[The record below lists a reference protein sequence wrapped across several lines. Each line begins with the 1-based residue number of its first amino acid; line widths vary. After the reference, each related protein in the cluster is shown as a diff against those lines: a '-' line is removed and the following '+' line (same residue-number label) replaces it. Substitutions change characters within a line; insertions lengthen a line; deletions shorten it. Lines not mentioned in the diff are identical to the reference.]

1 MKSQNFNWY
10 LFVINQKI
18 FQNRTIIMKLLLVS
32 ILNLM
37 TPILLLAQESTGSV
51 YGRIM
56 DNSTNEPLVGANVIV
71 VGTNYGAATSFD
83 GEYLITG
90 LPPNTYQIKVSIIG
104 YNSLIKTD
112 ISVMPGRPAQ
122 VDFELTTAAIELE
135 GVVVQSGYFD
145 RNQIEVNSTIGFSN
159 EEIRRSAGGFEDVV
173 RAVSILPGVAQADP
187 GRNDL
192 IVRGGAPSEN
202 LYLIDGIPVQNINH
216 FGTQGATGGPL
227 SYVNLDFVSNT
238 TFSTGGFSVINGD
251 KISSVLSIDLREGR
265 KDKIGGKGTISAT
278 QFGLDLEG
286 PVSDNS
292 TFILSARR
300 SYLDFIFKAADFSF
314 VPEYYDGFAKYDWKL
329 DNRNSISFLLI
340 AAFDNVKYFNST
352 EDQRYDNSRILGSD
366 QTQYA
371 TGLSYRHLFNKGF
384 LNITL
389 NRNYVDF
396 NTQQKDSL
404 LNPIFTNKSLEKE
417 NTLKADL
424 TYKISNVTEL
434 NVGASGQLINFDT
447 DIFVPEFISTFGD
460 SIPTTSINANNNY
473 NKFSAYT
480 NFNFLLLDRLNVNL
494 GIRADYFNPLKTK
507 TYFSPR
513 FSASYQLTDLTS
525 IIFSTGIYHQAPSY
539 IWLVGN
545 ETNLELK
552 DIRVNQY
559 VVGVDQ
565 YFSADALF
573 RVEGFLKDY
582 FDYPTSLRRTYLITA
597 NTGAGF
603 AGSDENFASFG
614 LDPLNSDGTGLARGF
629 EVSLQKKL
637 SETPYYG
644 ILSLTYSEANFT
656 ALDKVERIGSYDQT
670 WIFNISGGY
679 KINEEWEVATKFR
692 YSTGKPYT
700 PYNSDGTQSVE
711 QINSIRFPINHSLDV
726 RVDKRWFFSGWTL
739 ITYVDI
745 QNIYNR
751 KNITGIRWDP
761 RSQAPEF
768 NETIGILPSVGI
780 SAMF

>member
-1 MKSQNFNWY
+1 MKYQFLTIIILLFSAITTFTQELTGSMYGKVIDKTSNEPLIGANIII
-10 LFVINQKI
+10 LGTDLGAATNAQGEFVINNI
-18 FQNRTIIMKLLLVS
+18 
-32 ILNLM
+32 
-37 TPILLLAQESTGSV
+37 
-51 YGRIM
+51 
-56 DNSTNEPLVGANVIV
+56 
-71 VGTNYGAATSFD
+71 
-83 GEYLITG
+83 
-90 LPPNTYQIKVSIIG
+90 PPNTYQVRASVIG
-104 YNSLIKTD
+104 YNSITKTD
-112 ISVMPGRPAQ
+112 ISVMPGRPAI
-122 VDFELTTAAIELE
+122 VNFELTVTTIELE
-135 GVVVQSGYFD
+135 GVVVQSDYFT
-145 RNQIEVNSTIGFSN
+145 RNPIEVGSIKGFSN

-192 IVRGGAPSEN
+192 IVRGGGPSEN

-227 SYVNLDFVSNT
+227 SYINLDFVDAT
-238 TFSTGGFSVINGD
+238 TFSTGGFSVLNGD
-251 KISSVLSIDLREGR
+251 KLSSVLTIDFREGR

-286 PVSDNS
+286 PVTQNS
-292 TFILSARR
+292 TFIFSARR

-314 VPEYYDGFAKYDWKL
+314 VPEYYDGFAKYDWKI
-329 DNRNSISFLLI
+329 DNKNSISFLLI
-340 AAFDNVKYFNST
+340 SAFDNVKYFNDT

-371 TGLSYRHLFNKGF
+371 TGLSYRHLFTNGF
-384 LNITL
+384 LNLTL
-389 NRNYVDF
+389 NRNYVDY
-396 NTQQKDSL
+396 NTQQSDSL
-404 LNPIFTNKSLEKE
+404 LNPIFTNNSLEKE

-424 TYKISNVTEL
+424 TYKLSKITEVNAGIS
-434 NVGASGQLINFDT
+434 GKLINFEADV
-447 DIFVPEFISTFGD
+447 FVPEFVSTFGD
-460 SIPTTSINANNNY
+460 SIPTTSINANENY
-473 NKFSAYT
+473 SKFAAYT
-480 NFNFLLLDRLNVNL
+480 NLNFLLIDRLNLNL
-494 GIRADYFNPLKTK
+494 GVRADYFSPTTAKAF
-507 TYFSPR
+507 YSPR
-513 FSASYQLTDLTS
+513 FSASYRLTDITS
-525 IIFSTGIYHQAPSY
+525 FTFSTGVYHQSPSY

-545 ETNLELK
+545 EMNLELK
-552 DIRVNQY
+552 NIRVNQY
-559 VVGVDQ
+559 VLGVDQ

-582 FDYPTSLRRTYLITA
+582 FDYPTSLRRTYLIMA

-614 LDPLNSDGTGLARGF
+614 LDPLNSEGTGLAKGF

-656 ALDKVERIGSYDQT
+656 ALDNVDRIGSYDQT

-679 KINEEWEVATKFR
+679 KITEEWEVATKFR

-700 PYNSDGTQSVE
+700 PYNSNGTQSVD
-711 QINSIRFPINHSLDV
+711 QINTLRFPVNHSLDV
-726 RVDKRWFFSGWTL
+726 RVDKRWFFTGWTL

-751 KNITGIRWDP
+751 KNITGIRWDQ
-761 RSQAPEF
+761 RTQEPEF

>member
-1 MKSQNFNWY
+1 MKYYFLLFLV
-10 LFVINQKI
+10 LFVSK
-18 FQNRTIIMKLLLVS
+18 S
-32 ILNLM
+32 IRS
-37 TPILLLAQESTGSV
+37 QEFTGSL
-51 YGRIM
+51 YGTVV
-56 DNSTNEPLVGANVIV
+56 DKSTNEPLIGANIIIL
-71 VGTNYGAATSFD
+71 GTDFGAATNSE
-83 GEYLITG
+83 GEYSIKNI
-90 LPPNTYQIKVSIIG
+90 PPNTYQIRASVVG
-104 YNSLIKTD
+104 YNSITKTD
-112 ISVMPGRPAQ
+112 ISIMPGKPAQ
-122 VDFELTTAAIELE
+122 VNFALTVTAIELE
-135 GVVVQSGYFD
+135 GVVVQSDYFN
-145 RNQIEVNSTIGFSN
+145 RNPIEVGSLKNFSN

-173 RAVSILPGVAQADP
+173 RAVSVLPGVAQADP

-216 FGTQGATGGPL
+216 FGTQGASGGPL

-238 TFSTGGFSVINGD
+238 TFSTGGFSVLNGD
-251 KISSVLSIDLREGR
+251 KISSVLSIDFRKGR
-265 KDKIGGKGTISAT
+265 KDKLGGKGTISAT

-286 PVSDNS
+286 PVSNNS

-314 VPEYYDGFAKYDWKL
+314 VPEYYDGFVKYDIDL
-329 DNRNSISFLLI
+329 DNQNSLSFLLI
-340 AAFDNVKYFNST
+340 AAFDNVKYFNNT

-371 TGLSYRHLFNKGF
+371 TGLSYRHLFKNGF
-384 LNITL
+384 FNITL

-396 NTQQKDSL
+396 NTEQRDSL
-404 LNPIFTNKSLEKE
+404 LNPIFNNKSLEKE

-424 TYKISNVTEL
+424 TYKASKVTEL
-434 NVGASGQLINFDT
+434 NVGVSGQLINFDA

-460 SIPTTSINANNNY
+460 SIPTTNINADENY
-473 NKFSAYT
+473 TKFAAYT
-480 NFNFLLLDRLNVNL
+480 NFNFLFFDRLNVNL
-494 GIRADYFNPLKTK
+494 GVRADYFSPIKTK

-513 FSASYQLTDLTS
+513 FSASYRLTDITS
-525 IIFSTGIYHQAPSY
+525 IFFSTGIYYQSPSY
-539 IWLVGN
+539 IWMVGN
-545 ETNLELK
+545 EMNLDLK
-552 DIRVNQY
+552 DIRVNQF
-559 VVGVDQ
+559 VGGFDQ

-582 FDYPTSLRRTYLITA
+582 FDYPTSLRRTYLIMA

-603 AGSDENFASFG
+603 AGSDENFVSFG
-614 LDPLNSDGTGLARGF
+614 LDPLNSSGTGLARGV

-644 ILSLTYSEANFT
+644 ILSLTYSKVDFK

-670 WIFNISGGY
+670 WIFNISCGY
-679 KINEEWEVATKFR
+679 KINEEWETAIKFR

-700 PYNSDGTQSVE
+700 PYNSDGTQSVG
-711 QINSIRFPINHSLDV
+711 QINTIRFPANHSLDI
-726 RVDKRWFFSGWTL
+726 RVDKRWFFNKWTL

-745 QNIYNR
+745 QNVYNR
-751 KNITGIRWDP
+751 KNITGVRWDP
-761 RSQAPEF
+761 RTQSPEF
-768 NETIGILPSVGI
+768 NENIGILPSIGI

>member
-1 MKSQNFNWY
+1 MKYFFLAILIILTFNSAKSQEAT
-10 LFVINQKI
+10 V
-18 FQNRTIIMKLLLVS
+18 
-32 ILNLM
+32 
-37 TPILLLAQESTGSV
+37 SV
-51 YGRIM
+51 YGKVVDKI
-56 DNSTNEPLVGANVIV
+56 TNEPLIGANVIV
-71 VGTNYGAATSFD
+71 VGTNFGAATSINGD
-83 GEYLITG
+83 YSITS

-122 VDFELTTAAIELE
+122 VDFALTTTAIQIED
-135 GVVVQSGYFD
+135 VVVQSDYFD
-145 RNQIEVNSTIGFSN
+145 RNPIEVSSTKGFNN

-238 TFSTGGFSVINGD
+238 TFSTGGFSVLNGD
-251 KISSVLSIDLREGR
+251 KISSVLTINLREGR
-265 KDKIGGKGTISAT
+265 KDKIGGKATVSAT
-278 QFGLDLEG
+278 QFGLDIEG
-286 PVSDNS
+286 PVTSNS
-292 TFILSARR
+292 TFIVSARR

-314 VPEYYDGFAKYDWKL
+314 VPEYYDGFAKYDINL
-329 DNRNSISFLLI
+329 DSRNSLSFLLI
-340 AAFDNVKYFNST
+340 TAFDNVKYFNDT

-384 LNITL
+384 FNVTL

-396 NTQQKDSL
+396 NTQQRDSL
-404 LNPIFTNKSLEKE
+404 LNPIFINNSLEKE
-417 NTLKADL
+417 NILKADL
-424 TYKISNVTEL
+424 SYKLSNATEL
-434 NVGASGQLINFDT
+434 NVGGSAKLIGFET

-460 SIPTTSINANNNY
+460 IIPTTDLNTKENY
-473 NKFSAYT
+473 TKFNAYT
-480 NFNFLLLDRLNVNL
+480 NFNLFLFEKLNLNA
-494 GIRADYFNPLKTK
+494 GIRLDYFSPIKTK

-513 FSASYQLTDLTS
+513 FSASYRFSELTALT
-525 IIFSTGIYHQAPSY
+525 FSTGVYHQTPSY

-545 ETNLELK
+545 EVNLDLK
-552 DIRVNQY
+552 SIRVNQY
-559 VVGVDQ
+559 VLGVDQ

-573 RVEGFLKDY
+573 RVEGFIKDY
-582 FDYPTSLRRTYLITA
+582 FDYPTSLRRSYLVLA

-614 LDPLNSDGTGLARGF
+614 LDPLNSDGTGLAKGF

-637 SETPYYG
+637 SNTPYYG

-656 ALDKVERIGSYDQT
+656 ALDKVERTGSYDQT

-700 PYNSDGTQSVE
+700 PYNLDGTQSVDL
-711 QINSIRFPINHSLDV
+711 INSIRFPVSNSLDI

-739 ITYVDI
+739 ITYIDV
-745 QNIYNR
+745 QNVYNR
-751 KNITGIRWDP
+751 KNVTSVRWHF
-761 RSQAPEF
+761 RTQSPEF
-768 NETIGILPSVGI
+768 NESIGILPSIGI

>member
-1 MKSQNFNWY
+1 MKYFILAIITLFTIESVKSQE
-10 LFVINQKI
+10 
-18 FQNRTIIMKLLLVS
+18 
-32 ILNLM
+32 
-37 TPILLLAQESTGSV
+37 ATGSV
-51 YGRIM
+51 YGKVI
-56 DNSTNEPLVGANVIV
+56 DKFTNEPLIGANVIII
-71 VGTNYGAATSFD
+71 GSNFGAATNVQ
-83 GEYLITG
+83 GEFSINNI
-90 LPPNTYQIKVSIIG
+90 PPNVYQIRASVIG
-104 YNSLIKTD
+104 YNSITKTD

-122 VDFELTTAAIELE
+122 VDFELTVTAIELE
-135 GVVVQSGYFD
+135 GVVVQSDYFT
-145 RNQIEVNSTIGFSN
+145 RNPIEVGSIKGFSN

-173 RAVSILPGVAQADP
+173 RAVSVLPGVAQADP

-192 IVRGGAPSEN
+192 IVRGGGPSEN

-227 SYVNLDFVSNT
+227 SYVNLDFVSGT
-238 TFSTGGFSVINGD
+238 TFSTGGFSVLNGD
-251 KISSVLSIDLREGR
+251 KLSSVLTIDFREGR

-286 PVSDNS
+286 PVTDNS
-292 TFILSARR
+292 TFIFSARR

-340 AAFDNVKYFNST
+340 AAFDNVKYFNDT
-352 EDQRYDNSRILGSD
+352 EDQRYDNSRILGSN

-371 TGLSYRHLFNKGF
+371 TGISFRHLFNNGF
-384 LNITL
+384 LNLTL
-389 NRNYVDF
+389 NRNYVDY
-396 NTQQKDSL
+396 NTQQNDSL
-404 LNPIFTNKSLEKE
+404 LNPIFINNSLEKE

-424 TYKISNVTEL
+424 TYKLSKITEV
-434 NVGASGQLINFDT
+434 NAGVSAKIIDFET
-447 DIFVPEFISTFGD
+447 DIFVPEFVSTFGD
-460 SIPTTSINANNNY
+460 SIPTTTINAQENY
-473 NKFSAYT
+473 GKLAAYT
-480 NFNFLLLDRLNVNL
+480 NLNFLLFDKLNLNL
-494 GIRADYFNPLKTK
+494 GIRADYFSPTKTK
-507 TYFSPR
+507 TFLSPR
-513 FSASYQLTDLTS
+513 FSTSYRLTDITS
-525 IIFSTGIYHQAPSY
+525 VTFSTGVYHQAPSY

-545 ETNLELK
+545 EINLELK
-552 DIRVNQY
+552 NIRVNQY
-559 VVGVDQ
+559 VLGLDQ

-573 RVEGFLKDY
+573 RIEGFLKDY
-582 FDYPTSLRRTYLITA
+582 FDYPTSLRRTYLIMA

-637 SETPYYG
+637 SEKPYYG

-679 KINEEWEVATKFR
+679 KIDEEWEVATKFR

-700 PYNSDGTQSVE
+700 PFNNDGTQSVE
-711 QINSIRFPINHSLDV
+711 QINSIRFPVNHSLDV
-726 RVDKRWFFSGWTL
+726 RVDKRWFFAGWTL
-739 ITYVDI
+739 ITYIDI

-751 KNITGIRWDP
+751 KNITGIRWDQ
-761 RSQAPEF
+761 RTQAPEL

>member
-1 MKSQNFNWY
+1 MKHIQ
-10 LFVINQKI
+10 III
-18 FQNRTIIMKLLLVS
+18 FS
-32 ILNLM
+32 ILITSLG
-37 TPILLLAQESTGSV
+37 IAQEINSSI
-51 YGRIM
+51 YGRVI
-56 DNSTNEPLVGANVIV
+56 DKLTKEPLIGANIIIP
-71 VGTNYGAATSFD
+71 GTDFGAATNID
-83 GEYLITG
+83 GEYKIANI
-90 LPPNTYQIKVSIIG
+90 PPNTYQVRASVVG
-104 YNSLIKTD
+104 YNSVTKTD
-112 ISVMPGRPAQ
+112 VSVMPGRPAII
-122 VDFELTTAAIELE
+122 DFELTVATIELE
-135 GVVVQSGYFD
+135 GVVVQSDYFT
-145 RNQIEVNSTIGFSN
+145 RNPIEVGSIKSFGN

-173 RAVSILPGVAQADP
+173 RAVSLLPGVAQADP

-192 IVRGGAPSEN
+192 IVRGGGPSEN

-227 SYVNLDFVSNT
+227 SYVNLDFVSGT
-238 TFSTGGFSVINGD
+238 TFSTGGFSVLSGD
-251 KISSVLSIDLREGR
+251 KLSSVLTIDFRDGR

-278 QFGLDLEG
+278 QFGLDIEG
-286 PVSDNS
+286 PVTSNS
-292 TFILSARR
+292 TFIVSARR
-300 SYLDFIFKAADFSF
+300 SYLDFIFQAADFSF

-329 DNRNSISFLLI
+329 DNKNSISFLLI
-340 AAFDNVKYFNST
+340 AAFDNVKYFNDT

-371 TGLSYRHLFNKGF
+371 TGISYRHLFNSGF
-384 LNITL
+384 IKLTL
-389 NRNYVDF
+389 NRNYVDY
-396 NTQQKDSL
+396 NTQQSDSL
-404 LNPIFTNKSLEKE
+404 LNPIFTNNSLEKE

-424 TYKISNVTEL
+424 TYKLNKTIEL
-434 NVGASGQLINFDT
+434 NAGVSGKLINFEADV
-447 DIFVPEFISTFGD
+447 FVPEFVSTFGD
-460 SIPTTSINANNNY
+460 SIPTTDINADENY
-473 NKFSAYT
+473 SKLAAYT
-480 NFNFLLLDRLNVNL
+480 NLNFLLFEKLNLNL
-494 GIRADYFNPLKTK
+494 GVRADYFSPIKTK
-507 TYFSPR
+507 TFFSPR
-513 FSASYQLTDLTS
+513 FSTSYRITDITSLT
-525 IIFSTGIYHQAPSY
+525 FSTGIYHQSPSY

-545 ETNLELK
+545 ELNLELK
-552 DIRVNQY
+552 NIRVNQY
-559 VVGVDQ
+559 VLGFDQ

-582 FDYPTSLRRTYLITA
+582 FDYPTSLKRTYLIMA

-614 LDPLNSDGTGLARGF
+614 LDPLNSEGTGLAKGI

-644 ILSLTYSEANFT
+644 ILSLTYSEAYFT

-711 QINSIRFPINHSLDV
+711 NINTVRFPVNHSLDV
-726 RVDKRWFFSGWTL
+726 RVDKRWFFTGWTL

-751 KNITGIRWDP
+751 KNITGIRWDQ
-761 RSQAPEF
+761 RTQAPEF

-780 SAMF
+780 SVMF

>member
-1 MKSQNFNWY
+1 MKY
-10 LFVINQKI
+10 LFV
-18 FQNRTIIMKLLLVS
+18 S
-32 ILNLM
+32 ILYLM
-37 TPILLLAQESTGSV
+37 TLVQVFAQENTGSV
-51 YGRIM
+51 YGKVI
-56 DNSTNEPLVGANVIV
+56 DKFTNEPLIGANVIV
-71 VGTNYGAATSFD
+71 VGTNYGAASNIE
-83 GEYLITG
+83 GEYLITS

-104 YNSLIKTD
+104 YNSLVKTD

-122 VDFELTTAAIELE
+122 VDFELTTVAIELE
-135 GVVVQSGYFD
+135 GVVVQSDYFD
-145 RNQIEVNSTIGFSN
+145 RNPIEVNSTKGFNN

-173 RAVSILPGVAQADP
+173 RAVSVLPGVAQADP

-238 TFSTGGFSVINGD
+238 TFSTGGFSVLNGD
-251 KISSVLSIDLREGR
+251 KISSVLTINLREGR
-265 KDKIGGKGTISAT
+265 KDKIGGKATVSAT
-278 QFGLDLEG
+278 QFGLDIEG
-286 PVSDNS
+286 PVTSNS
-292 TFILSARR
+292 TFIVSARR

-314 VPEYYDGFAKYDWKL
+314 VPEYYDGFAKYDINL
-329 DNRNSISFLLI
+329 DNRNSLSFLLI
-340 AAFDNVKYFNST
+340 TAFDNVKYFNDT

-371 TGLSYRHLFNKGF
+371 TGLSYRHLFNKGYF
-384 LNITL
+384 NVTL

-396 NTQQKDSL
+396 NTQQRDSL
-404 LNPIFTNKSLEKE
+404 LNPIFINNSLQKE

-424 TYKISNVTEL
+424 TYKQSNAIEL
-434 NVGASGQLINFDT
+434 NVGGSAKLIGFET

-460 SIPTTSINANNNY
+460 IIPSTDLNTKENY
-473 NKFSAYT
+473 TKFNAYT
-480 NFNFLLLDRLNVNL
+480 NFNLFLFEKLNLNA
-494 GIRADYFNPLKTK
+494 GIRLDYFSPIKTK

-513 FSASYQLTDLTS
+513 FSASYSFSELTALT
-525 IIFSTGIYHQAPSY
+525 FSTGVYHQTPSY

-545 ETNLELK
+545 EVNLGLK
-552 DIRVNQY
+552 SIRVNQY
-559 VVGVDQ
+559 VLGVDQ
-565 YFSADALF
+565 YFSTDALF
-573 RVEGFLKDY
+573 RVEGFIKDY
-582 FDYPTSLRRTYLITA
+582 FDYPTSLRRNYLVLA

-637 SETPYYG
+637 SNTPYYG

-656 ALDKVERIGSYDQT
+656 ALDKVERTGSYDQT

-692 YSTGKPYT
+692 YSTGKPYA
-700 PYNSDGTQSVE
+700 PYNLDGTQSVDL
-711 QINSIRFPINHSLDV
+711 INSIRFPVSNSLDV

-739 ITYVDI
+739 ITYIDV
-745 QNIYNR
+745 QNVYNR
-751 KNITGIRWDP
+751 KNVTSVRWDL
-761 RSQAPEF
+761 RTQSPEF
-768 NETIGILPSVGI
+768 NESIGILPSIGI

>member
-329 DNRNSISFLLI
+329 DNRNSISFLL
-340 AAFDNVKYFNST
+340 
-352 EDQRYDNSRILGSD
+352 
-366 QTQYA
+366 
-371 TGLSYRHLFNKGF
+371 
-384 LNITL
+384 
-389 NRNYVDF
+389 
-396 NTQQKDSL
+396 
-404 LNPIFTNKSLEKE
+404 
-417 NTLKADL
+417 
-424 TYKISNVTEL
+424 
-434 NVGASGQLINFDT
+434 
-447 DIFVPEFISTFGD
+447 
-460 SIPTTSINANNNY
+460 
-473 NKFSAYT
+473 
-480 NFNFLLLDRLNVNL
+480 
-494 GIRADYFNPLKTK
+494 
-507 TYFSPR
+507 
-513 FSASYQLTDLTS
+513 
-525 IIFSTGIYHQAPSY
+525 
-539 IWLVGN
+539 
-545 ETNLELK
+545 
-552 DIRVNQY
+552 
-559 VVGVDQ
+559 
-565 YFSADALF
+565 
-573 RVEGFLKDY
+573 
-582 FDYPTSLRRTYLITA
+582 
-597 NTGAGF
+597 
-603 AGSDENFASFG
+603 
-614 LDPLNSDGTGLARGF
+614 
-629 EVSLQKKL
+629 
-637 SETPYYG
+637 
-644 ILSLTYSEANFT
+644 
-656 ALDKVERIGSYDQT
+656 
-670 WIFNISGGY
+670 
-679 KINEEWEVATKFR
+679 
-692 YSTGKPYT
+692 
-700 PYNSDGTQSVE
+700 
-711 QINSIRFPINHSLDV
+711 
-726 RVDKRWFFSGWTL
+726 
-739 ITYVDI
+739 
-745 QNIYNR
+745 
-751 KNITGIRWDP
+751 
-761 RSQAPEF
+761 
-768 NETIGILPSVGI
+768 
-780 SAMF
+780 

>member
-1 MKSQNFNWY
+1 MKY
-10 LFVINQKI
+10 LFV
-18 FQNRTIIMKLLLVS
+18 S
-32 ILNLM
+32 ILYLM
-37 TPILLLAQESTGSV
+37 TLMQVFAQENTGSV
-51 YGRIM
+51 YGKVK
-56 DNSTNEPLVGANVIV
+56 DKFTNEPLIGANVIV
-71 VGTNYGAATSFD
+71 VGTNYGAASNID
-83 GEYLITG
+83 GEYLITS

-104 YNSLIKTD
+104 YNSLVKTD

-122 VDFELTTAAIELE
+122 VDFELTTVAIELE
-135 GVVVQSGYFD
+135 GVVVQSDYFD
-145 RNQIEVNSTIGFSN
+145 RNPIEVNSTKGFNN

-173 RAVSILPGVAQADP
+173 RAVSVLPGVAQADP

-238 TFSTGGFSVINGD
+238 TFSTGGFSVLNGD
-251 KISSVLSIDLREGR
+251 KISSVLTINLREGR
-265 KDKIGGKGTISAT
+265 KDKIGGKATVSAT
-278 QFGLDLEG
+278 QFGLDIEG
-286 PVSDNS
+286 PVTNNS
-292 TFILSARR
+292 TFIVSARR
-300 SYLDFIFKAADFSF
+300 SYLDFIFRAANFSF
-314 VPEYYDGFAKYDWKL
+314 VPEYYDGFAKYDINL
-329 DNRNSISFLLI
+329 DNRKSLSFLLI
-340 AAFDNVKYFNST
+340 TAFDNVKYFNDT

-384 LNITL
+384 FNVTL

-396 NTQQKDSL
+396 NTQQRDSL
-404 LNPIFTNKSLEKE
+404 LNPIFINNSLEKE

-424 TYKISNVTEL
+424 TYKLSSATEL
-434 NVGASGQLINFDT
+434 NVGGSAKLIGFET

-460 SIPTTSINANNNY
+460 IIPATDLNTKENY
-473 NKFSAYT
+473 TKFNAYT
-480 NFNFLLLDRLNVNL
+480 NFNLFLFEKLNLNT
-494 GIRADYFNPLKTK
+494 GIRLDYFSPIKTK

-513 FSASYQLTDLTS
+513 FSASYRFSELTALT
-525 IIFSTGIYHQAPSY
+525 FSTGVYHQTPSY

-545 ETNLELK
+545 EVNLDLK
-552 DIRVNQY
+552 SIRVNQY
-559 VVGVDQ
+559 VLGVDQ

-573 RVEGFLKDY
+573 RVEGFIKDY
-582 FDYPTSLRRTYLITA
+582 FDYPTSLRRSYLVLA

-614 LDPLNSDGTGLARGF
+614 LDPLNSEGTGLARGF

-637 SETPYYG
+637 SNTPYYG

-656 ALDKVERIGSYDQT
+656 ALDKVERTGSYDQT
-670 WIFNISGGY
+670 LIFNISGGY

-700 PYNSDGTQSVE
+700 PYNLDGTQSVDL
-711 QINSIRFPINHSLDV
+711 INSIRFPISNSLDI

-739 ITYVDI
+739 ITYIDV
-745 QNIYNR
+745 QNVYNR
-751 KNITGIRWDP
+751 KNVTSVRWNF
-761 RSQAPEF
+761 RTQSPEF
-768 NETIGILPSVGI
+768 NESIGILPSIGI